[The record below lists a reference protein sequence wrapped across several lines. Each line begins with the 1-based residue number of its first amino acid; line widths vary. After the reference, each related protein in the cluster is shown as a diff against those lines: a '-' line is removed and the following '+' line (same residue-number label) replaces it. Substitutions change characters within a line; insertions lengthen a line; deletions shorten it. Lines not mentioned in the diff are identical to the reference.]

1 MRTKAAS
8 GGSYFIDIASWIP
21 DLNHILIANQPPLYP
36 FPPSFYFWHH
46 APPSLF
52 LSLRGSQPYPFP
64 LCVSYREIIHE
75 EEPRRT
81 LAALGFHWTSFPLHL
96 FAKPSFSCSRA
107 SIYIYIYLLIN
118 LLLCTDYVFHIYLYT
133 SSRILYPRISMSS
146 STKSFVFLFSP
157 LEGR

>member
-52 LSLRGSQPYPFP
+52 LSLRVSQLYPFP

-96 FAKPSFSCSRA
+96 FANHLSRVRVFQ
-107 SIYIYIYLLIN
+107 YIYISSYKSSIMHRLCISYLFIYFSSYSLFRCLARPN
-118 LLLCTDYVFHIYLYT
+118 RSFFSFLLARGDNIT
-133 SSRILYPRISMSS
+133 
-146 STKSFVFLFSP
+146 
-157 LEGR
+157 